1 MCFQFHNLKKKC
13 QASGLACVDSERQAL
28 NGSPAPLRLRSLA
41 SSQAAAK
48 KRWNP
53 LAGNFPV
60 SVTVS
65 CLSVF
70 VMEIEDAYRKNACA
84 FSSFS
89 LSQTSNILS
98 MNGTC

>member
-1 MCFQFHNLKKKC
+1 MCFQFRNLKKKC

-28 NGSPAPLRLRSLA
+28 NESPAPLRLRSLA
-41 SSQAAAK
+41 SSQAAA

-65 CLSVF
+65 CLSAF
-70 VMEIEDAYRKNACA
+70 VM
-84 FSSFS
+84 
-89 LSQTSNILS
+89 
-98 MNGTC
+98 